1 MNIKESHYIHQMINT
16 IIINGF
22 FQLLMLSAWD
32 LWNINNG
39 ETPGNKNII
48 LASVDLG
55 VTFSH
60 PDLRNNIWQ
69 NLGEDADGDGRL
81 SKGQA
86 QIGI

>member
-1 MNIKESHYIHQMINT
+1 MVSPAINA
-16 IIINGF
+16 ND
-22 FQLLMLSAWD
+22 AWD
-32 LWNINNG
+32 LWNIIMVK
-39 ETPGNKNII
+39 PGNKNII

-69 NLGEDADGDGRL
+69 NLGEDVMVMDEL